1 MKSIS
6 ISTAITLVNIQQSEN
21 LIGLFRAS
29 INREEEERARL
40 SRDVHDIP
48 LNNLTAIKKNIS
60 EEKISSQIDDVI
72 NQLRNII
79 RDLRPELITFGLSTA
94 LDDLVNNF
102 NSRQSETE
110 VKIEIDDFLAE
121 INEKISIQIFR
132 IIQQACENSLKHAQ
146 CKNILIQGKISSDF
160 IILNVTDDGVGFDVD
175 EDNDFSQFL
184 ENHNYGIVGMF
195 ERAHLIGAKLHINSE
210 LDSGTIIS
218 FNWKK

>member
-1 MKSIS
+1 M
-6 ISTAITLVNIQQSEN
+6 
-21 LIGLFRAS
+21 LFQKQLPR
-29 INREEEERARL
+29 N
-40 SRDVHDIP
+40 VHHDQYYP
-48 LNNLTAIKKNIS
+48 YFFLTCMQNK
-60 EEKISSQIDDVI
+60 QD
-72 NQLRNII
+72 
-79 RDLRPELITFGLSTA
+79 T
-94 LDDLVNNF
+94 
-102 NSRQSETE
+102 
-110 VKIEIDDFLAE
+110 
-121 INEKISIQIFR
+121 IFR

-210 LDSGTIIS
+210 LGSGTIIS